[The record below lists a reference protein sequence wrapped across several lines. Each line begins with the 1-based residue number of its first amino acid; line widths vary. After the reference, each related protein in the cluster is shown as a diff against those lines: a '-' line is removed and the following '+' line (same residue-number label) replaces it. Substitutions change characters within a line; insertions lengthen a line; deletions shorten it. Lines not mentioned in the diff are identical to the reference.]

1 MASLTPEANIKQVVQ
16 EPRPSSS
23 VLLLSATNEV
33 LLLHRVKTST
43 SFASAHVFPGGNL
56 DAFHDGKIPAVD
68 SPERHRDGAAYRL
81 GAIRET
87 FEETGILLAI
97 KNGALVTLSTEQ
109 RDEARSNIHGNK
121 VRFGDFLTSI
131 GAVADTANLVPF
143 TRWIT
148 PTNMPKRFTTQMYI
162 YMLPIINKSI
172 PSEMLIPT
180 PDGGVEHTA
189 ARFAPPQFFL
199 ARAADNAIVLFPP
212 QVYLLTLLAR
222 FLTGST
228 NDLEAGP
235 VHYDYTAQRKK
246 LVSFLRRRVTAE
258 TSKGKKHATA
268 GISWADKVMNP
279 YVIIMRRDKDERVVM
294 ALDKPGPELE
304 ASRDRGGDWERV
316 ILAKFGKGGPSGVE
330 VRMREEFLGEER
342 EGPEGGAKL

>member
-1 MASLTPEANIKQVVQ
+1 MASLTPEANSKQVVQ

-43 SFASAHVFPGGNL
+43 SFASAYVFPGGNL
-56 DAFHDGKIPAVD
+56 DAFHDGKIPAAD
-68 SPERHRDGAAYRL
+68 SPERHMDGATYRL
-81 GAIRET
+81 GAIREA
-87 FEETGILLAI
+87 FEETGILLAT
-97 KNGALVTLSTEQ
+97 KDGALMTLSTEQ
-109 RDEARSNIHGNK
+109 RDEARAKIHNNK

-148 PTNMPKRFTTQMYI
+148 PTDMPKRFTTQMYI
-162 YMLPIINKSI
+162 YMLPISNKSM

-180 PDGGVEHTA
+180 PDGGIEHTA
-189 ARFAPPQFFL
+189 AHFAPPQFFL
-199 ARAADNAIVLFPP
+199 ARAADNAIILFPP

-222 FLTGST
+222 YLKGST

-235 VHYDYTAQRKK
+235 VHYTAQRKK

-258 TSKGKKHATA
+258 TDKGKNHATA

-279 YVIIMRRDKDERVVM
+279 YVILRRERDERVVM

-304 ASRDRGGDWERV
+304 TSCDRGGDWERV
-316 ILAKFGKGGPSGVE
+316 VLAKFGKGGPSGVE
-330 VRMREEFLGEER
+330 VRMREEILEEER
-342 EGPEGGAKL
+342 DGVAKL

>member
-1 MASLTPEANIKQVVQ
+1 MASLTPEANSKKVVQ

-23 VLLLSATNEV
+23 VLLLSAANEV

-43 SFASAHVFPGGNL
+43 SFASAYVFPGGNL
-56 DAFHDGKIPAVD
+56 DAFHDGKIPAAD
-68 SPERHRDGAAYRL
+68 SPERHRDGAAYRF

-87 FEETGILLAI
+87 FEETGILLAT
-97 KNGALVTLSTEQ
+97 KDGALVTLSTEQ
-109 RDEARSNIHGNK
+109 RDEARVKIHNNK

-131 GAVADTANLVPF
+131 GAVADTD
-143 TRWIT
+143 
-148 PTNMPKRFTTQMYI
+148 MSKRFTTQMYI
-162 YMLPIINKSI
+162 YMLPIFNKSI

-180 PDGGVEHTA
+180 PDGGIEHTA
-189 ARFAPPQFFL
+189 AHFAPPQFFL
-199 ARAADNAIVLFPP
+199 ARAADNAIILFPP

-235 VHYDYTAQRKK
+235 VHYTAQRKK
-246 LVSFLRRRVTAE
+246 LVSFLRRKVTAE
-258 TSKGKKHATA
+258 TDKGKKHATA

-279 YVIIMRRDKDERVVM
+279 YVIMRRERDERIVM

-304 ASRDRGGDWERV
+304 ASRDRGGDWEHV
-316 ILAKFGKGGPSGVE
+316 VLAKFGKGGPSGVE
-330 VRMREEFLGEER
+330 VRMREEILEEER
-342 EGPEGGAKL
+342 EGGAKL